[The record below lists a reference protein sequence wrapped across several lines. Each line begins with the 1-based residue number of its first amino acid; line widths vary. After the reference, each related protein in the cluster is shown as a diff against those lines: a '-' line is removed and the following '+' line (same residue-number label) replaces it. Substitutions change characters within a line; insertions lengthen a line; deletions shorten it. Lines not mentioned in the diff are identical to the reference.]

1 MKMTTQSCNIVKAQA
16 ELIWRG
22 LWREIDRIEA
32 DLDNRTI
39 TENVAFNEYY
49 SAVAMLRQINIRFHI
64 VKDSTFE
71 EMVAESALRE
81 RKWA

>member
-1 MKMTTQSCNIVKAQA
+1 MKMTTQSCNVDSLQA
-16 ELIWRG
+16 HIIWRA
-22 LWREIDRIEA
+22 LWQEIDNIERE
-32 DLDNRTI
+32 LDARVMTEAVAYNEHLSTI
-39 TENVAFNEYY
+39 
-49 SAVAMLRQINIRFHI
+49 AMLRQINVRFHI